1 MNEREF
7 QRETVKTLRKLGY
20 TVWVTSTNRKSRNT
34 VGCPDIIVSL
44 GMGFCLAIELKG
56 DDTKL
61 TGEQEYLSAD
71 GQILVFRPGGDVLLN
86 VRRAHKL
93 LILAGS
99 LVDNQ
104 AGEMNVNKT
113 KIGITRKSRVGKSR
127 DKGTNQGTVKTG
139 AR

>member
-61 TGEQEYLSAD
+61 TSKQEYLSAD

-104 AGEMNVNKT
+104 AGEINVNKA
-113 KIGITRKSRVGKSR
+113 KIGSARKGRVGK
-127 DKGTNQGTVKTG
+127 GGNQGTGSSLGKTG